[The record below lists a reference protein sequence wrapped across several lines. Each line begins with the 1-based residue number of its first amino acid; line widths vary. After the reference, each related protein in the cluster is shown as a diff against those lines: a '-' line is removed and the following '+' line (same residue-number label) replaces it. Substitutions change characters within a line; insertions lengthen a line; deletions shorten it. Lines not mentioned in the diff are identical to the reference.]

1 MTCKAKRIQNYL
13 GNTELIKEIL
23 KEPCEECKK
32 KKIKRL
38 EEESLKG
45 GFLVELDSQ

>member
-1 MTCKAKRIQNYL
+1 MTCKAKLIRNYL

-23 KEPCEECKK
+23 KESCEECKK

-38 EEESLKG
+38 ELEKEDGK
-45 GFLVELDSQ
+45 FRD